1 VNNLKR
7 ILTAIILVPFI
18 LIIILYLN
26 PFYTFL
32 LIAII
37 SLLMMHELWTMLEK
51 NNFPP
56 FKWLGYALLIMILTI
71 FFIRSKELT
80 NLIFILPVSILIF
93 SLFQK
98 ENFERTL
105 IRSGLSMLMI
115 IYVGILCGY
124 LIMLRS
130 INGNEEMGKKLLIL
144 LIGIVWLC
152 DTGAFYIG
160 SWLGRHSLIAAIS
173 PKKTVEGAIGG
184 LIFGI
189 IGGLLVRAIFINN
202 ISLSKCILISFVIS
216 IISQIGDIVESLI
229 KRSLKAKDSGTL
241 LPGHGG
247 LLDRMDGLIF
257 SAPFMYLFSKLLL
270 K

>member
-1 VNNLKR
+1 MNNLKR
-7 ILTAIILVPFI
+7 ILTAIILVP
-18 LIIILYLN
+18 LIIFIILYLK

-32 LIAII
+32 LITVV

-51 NNFPP
+51 NNFRP
-56 FKWLGYALLIMILTI
+56 FKWLGYVLLIMILTI
-71 FFIRSKELT
+71 FFIRSNELT
-80 NLIFILPVSILIF
+80 NLIFVLPVSILLF

-98 ENFERTL
+98 ENFETTL
-105 IRSGLSMLMI
+105 IRSSLSMLTI
-115 IYVGILCGY
+115 IYIGILCGY

-130 INGNEEMGKKLLIL
+130 ANNNEEMGKKLLIL

-160 SWLGRHSLIAAIS
+160 SWLGRHSLSATIS
-173 PKKTVEGAIGG
+173 PKKTIEGAIGG

-189 IGGLLVRAIFINN
+189 IGGLLVRALFINT
-202 ISLSKCILISFVIS
+202 ISLTDCILISFFIS
-216 IISQIGDIVESLI
+216 IISQIGDLVESLI
-229 KRSLKAKDSGTL
+229 KRSLKAKDSGSL